1 MSRFASRRNPKPCPG
16 DMAACSSEQKAQLAA
31 YLATLATL
39 ALVFVASLVA
49 AALVPALVG
58 KIEAFGLG
66 TITGGL
72 IGVLRLPQQRTITV
86 DNQPNNPSSASAG
99 NR

>member
-1 MSRFASRRNPKPCPG
+1 MTER
-16 DMAACSSEQKAQLAA
+16 KAQLAA

-39 ALVFVASLVA
+39 ALVFVAALVA
-49 AALVPALVG
+49 AAIAPALIG

-72 IGVLRLPQQRTITV
+72 IGILRLPQQRSLTIDTPP
-86 DNQPNNPSSASAG
+86 DSPAQTPKGRS
-99 NR
+99 

>member
-1 MSRFASRRNPKPCPG
+1 VTER
-16 DMAACSSEQKAQLAA
+16 KAQLAA

-39 ALVFVASLVA
+39 ALVFLAALVA
-49 AALVPALVG
+49 AAIAPALIG

-72 IGVLRLPQQRTITV
+72 IGVLRLPQQRTLTIDTPP
-86 DNQPNNPSSASAG
+86 DAPAQSPKGRS
-99 NR
+99 

>member
-1 MSRFASRRNPKPCPG
+1 MSER
-16 DMAACSSEQKAQLAA
+16 KAQLAA

-39 ALVFVASLVA
+39 ATIFLAALTA
-49 AALVPALVG
+49 AAIAPALIG

-72 IGVLRLPQQRTITV
+72 IGVLRLPQQRA
-86 DNQPNNPSSASAG
+86 DFHPDAPDEPAPP
-99 NR
+99 

>member
-1 MSRFASRRNPKPCPG
+1 MSERS
-16 DMAACSSEQKAQLAA
+16 AQLAA

-39 ALVFVASLVA
+39 ALVFLAALIA
-49 AALVPALVG
+49 AAIAPALIG

-72 IGVLRLPQQRTITV
+72 IGVLRLPQQRPDLHPQAPDVPAPHTKG
-86 DNQPNNPSSASAG
+86 PS
-99 NR
+99 

>member
-1 MSRFASRRNPKPCPG
+1 MSERS
-16 DMAACSSEQKAQLAA
+16 AQLAA

-39 ALVFVASLVA
+39 ALVFLAALIA
-49 AALVPALVG
+49 AAIAPALIG

-72 IGVLRLPQQRTITV
+72 IGVLRLPQQRP
-86 DNQPNNPSSASAG
+86 DLRPQAPDMPAPYMKGMS
-99 NR
+99 